1 MTVDSGVYTEV
12 EFDTVVAHE
21 IGGVT
26 ILIGRV
32 HEGHK
37 LGITLYA
44 AALDED
50 GLFHRS
56 MQQERGFGAT
66 KSTAVAALF
75 NLMG

>member
-1 MTVDSGVYTEV
+1 MSIQSKSYVVV
-12 EFDTVVAHE
+12 EFDHVFSHE

-26 ILIGRV
+26 VLIGRV

-37 LGITLYA
+37 LGVTLYV

-50 GLFHRS
+50 GLHDRTGS
-56 MQQERGFGAT
+56 VARGFGAT